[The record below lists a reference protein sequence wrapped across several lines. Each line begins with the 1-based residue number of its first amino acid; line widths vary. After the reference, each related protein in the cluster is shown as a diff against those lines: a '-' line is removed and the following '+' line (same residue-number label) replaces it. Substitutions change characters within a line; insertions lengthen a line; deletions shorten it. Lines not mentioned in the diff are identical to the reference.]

1 MVEILS
7 KHRLIEIVAA
17 STLVLAAS
25 LCRADAVDDYVRMEM
40 ENQRIPGIALAV
52 IRSGK
57 AVKVQAYGVANI
69 ESGVAVTK
77 DTVFALASVS
87 KQILATAV
95 MLLVDRGKMDLDDEI
110 GRFLPD
116 APEGWRR
123 ITVRQLLSHTAGL
136 SRMPPDFD

>member
-1 MVEILS
+1 MPS
-7 KHRLIEIVAA
+7 
-17 STLVLAAS
+17 
-25 LCRADAVDDYVRMEM
+25 DAVDDYVRMEI